1 MSGGNSRSYCLPRWA
16 GQGDRLGNPPWSN
29 TRPARPS
36 LGDTATGYFGDH
48 FTDLSTPGRLPLT
61 FTRTYNGS
69 IADPTGPNASAAHDG
84 PFGYGWTFSYN
95 MSAAT
100 DPGIGNVTVT
110 PLRRHPD
117 QNRIELHV
125 HPRRPQHLHLRHGH
139 RPPDGDHR
147 PGRQQGHPRAIR
159 PAWPTTAPVSCPR
172 SPTRP
177 AAPTR

>member
-1 MSGGNSRSYCLPRWA
+1 MA
-16 GQGDRLGNPPWSN
+16 GQGGDRLRSPPWSN

-69 IADPTGPNASAAHDG
+69 IADPTCPNASAAHDG

>member
-1 MSGGNSRSYCLPRWA
+1 
-16 GQGDRLGNPPWSN
+16 
-29 TRPARPS
+29 
-36 LGDTATGYFGDH
+36 
-48 FTDLSTPGRLPLT
+48 LT

-69 IADPTGPNASAAHDG
+69 IADPTCPNASAAHDG

-100 DPGIGNVTVT
+100 DPGTGNVTVT

-147 PGRQQGHPRAIR
+147 PGRQQGQPG
-159 PAWPTTAPVSCPR
+159 VSDQPGLR
-172 SPTRP
+172 R
-177 AAPTR
+177 